1 MLNSEHCIWHLNS
14 TWLGRSFRTSSQLS
28 GLSSDCTHISL
39 ISGSARQ
46 MTSVARNRT
55 RGRRRL
61 GSLHVSH
68 CPISRVHAPATLP
81 VSILYDV
88 SIKRLH
94 FMRPSSLGGVRI
106 LRRTLSVRLSV
117 CPSVP
122 LLLPSVTSRH
132 LANYND
138 THVLFGKGRIS
149 YGHLGRTNSCYYLN
163 NSVNISTDF
172 DIFGTQ
178 HPEDT

>member
-1 MLNSEHCIWHLNS
+1 MLNSEYCIWHLNS

-46 MTSVARNRT
+46 MTSLARNRT

-68 CPISRVHAPATLP
+68 CPISRVLAPATLP

-88 SIKRLH
+88 SIKRLP
-94 FMRPSSLGGVRI
+94 F
-106 LRRTLSVRLSV
+106 
-117 CPSVP
+117 
-122 LLLPSVTSRH
+122 
-132 LANYND
+132 
-138 THVLFGKGRIS
+138 
-149 YGHLGRTNSCYYLN
+149 YYLN

-178 HPEDT
+178 HPEGTWSWKVKNIRQPHLYTVARLILRSAKSDVSTIFTVISINRLIFP